1 MDKIETPLIAEI
13 FVNASIEKVWDLW
26 TNPKHIAKWNNMS
39 EEWHT
44 PKAENDLR
52 VGGRLFLRMELK
64 DGSYGFDYKCI
75 YNDVVSQKKIS
86 YTTSDNRKTTV
97 LFSVTEDGVRVTET
111 FAPENRT
118 PLEVQQTFCQ
128 SILNNFKAYVEKAF

>member
-64 DGSYGFDYKCI
+64 DGSY
-75 YNDVVSQKKIS
+75 
-86 YTTSDNRKTTV
+86 
-97 LFSVTEDGVRVTET
+97 
-111 FAPENRT
+111 
-118 PLEVQQTFCQ
+118 
-128 SILNNFKAYVEKAF
+128 